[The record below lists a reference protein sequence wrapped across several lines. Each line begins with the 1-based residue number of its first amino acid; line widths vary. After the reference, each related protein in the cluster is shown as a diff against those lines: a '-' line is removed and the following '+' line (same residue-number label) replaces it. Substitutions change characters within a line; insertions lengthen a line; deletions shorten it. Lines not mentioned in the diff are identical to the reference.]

1 MTDWAVHWVM
11 YKLTAKLERD
21 MILEISRMKHLG
33 NSNAVIHLDPRIA
46 SMKNFWL
53 KYRNIITLLLAV
65 EAFVLW
71 SISAYHRD
79 IFNYLRITLHQVDER
94 TRIYIYDGYNY
105 DVWIFAFF
113 VGMIGIV
120 INQELQ
126 WKGKFVVSFVFVLMH
141 ICLMFLRYSIV
152 PWNK

>member
-1 MTDWAVHWVM
+1 MLAI
-11 YKLTAKLERD
+11 LGSRCITALEFPKCFIR
-21 MILEISRMKHLG
+21 EISKIMSR
-33 NSNAVIHLDPRIA
+33 S
-46 SMKNFWL
+46 S
-53 KYRNIITLLLAV
+53 LAV